1 MPKIRLRGRFARLRR
16 AKLCTPHAEHP
27 AVCDGTLNRRGRHQ
41 GAKRDDCLR
50 VVETLVEPGKASSSL
65 DVLPNRRECCS
76 VARRQVAPALR
87 LMVTMLKC
95 LDASAGFFQAL
106 THKHTYTHTRAPFQ
120 QGAAGRCA
128 RISRSELVVHEGHDA
143 GQIAASNRIA
153 AA

>member
-41 GAKRDDCLR
+41 GECRRRRRGIDAPPGAKRDDCLR

-76 VARRQVAPALR
+76 VASTTKARPA
-87 LMVTMLKC
+87 C
-95 LDASAGFFQAL
+95 F
-106 THKHTYTHTRAPFQ
+106 
-120 QGAAGRCA
+120 
-128 RISRSELVVHEGHDA
+128 
-143 GQIAASNRIA
+143 
-153 AA
+153 